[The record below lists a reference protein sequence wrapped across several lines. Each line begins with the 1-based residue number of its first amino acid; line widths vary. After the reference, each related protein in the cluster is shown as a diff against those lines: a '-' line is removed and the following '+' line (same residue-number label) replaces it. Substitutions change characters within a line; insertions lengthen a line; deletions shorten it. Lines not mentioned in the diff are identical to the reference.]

1 MKVVG
6 IKQLNARL
14 SEYIRLAKRGETVL
28 VTERDVVVAEL
39 RPARRQ
45 PPVADGLEE
54 ALEALSA
61 SGQLTRAVQHKD
73 GWTWRSQG
81 LGLPRETV
89 RALLEELRQD
99 RG

>member
-6 IKQLNARL
+6 IKQLKARL

-28 VTERDVVVAEL
+28 VTERDAVVAEL
-39 RPARRQ
+39 RPARRHL
-45 PPVADGLEE
+45 PVADGLEE

-61 SGQLTRAVQHKD
+61 SGQLTRAVQPKD
-73 GWTWRSQG
+73 NWTWRSQG

-89 RALLEELRQD
+89 RALLEELRQE
-99 RG
+99 RS